1 MQKTVYPARGS
12 KLCSL
17 TRIFRQLSEGNGP
30 SGDMRSK
37 ILKAMKLSSFFV
49 LAFCLQVSANVK
61 SQTITLSGKDIPLEK
76 VFSAIKKQTG
86 FIVFCN
92 KELLVNAKPVT
103 IAASGMALTDFLEK
117 ALRDQPLSYILEDKT
132 IVMMRRPVPEKK
144 VIDSLA
150 APLINISGQLINAD
164 TKEPITSAS
173 ISVKNTKLG
182 TTSSA
187 TGQFSLTNV
196 DESAIIVISSVGFTP
211 TEIPVARLIAIP
223 SSGSISVGANTL
235 FKTTTGSFIF
245 QLKANPDAL
254 NEVVVVA
261 FGQVKKKDL
270 TGSVSTLSA
279 DIISQ
284 QHVTTLS
291 RALEGMVSGVQL
303 SSSTGQPGSEAA
315 IRVRGL
321 GSLSAGSDPLVV
333 IDGVPSA
340 FPLSSYNPAD
350 IESIVIS
357 KDAASNSLYGSR
369 ASNGVILVTTKKG
382 TKGKSKINFDVR
394 LGQNSQ
400 GVPDFDMIKDPAEY
414 YELAWKSIYNY
425 VRYSN
430 DPAAAGLHLN
440 DADARQ
446 YASNNLFKAN
456 GATLQNPNNLGNY
469 MLYDIP
475 AGTTLID
482 PATGKLRPDAKRLY
496 YDDWNDYF
504 IKKTFSQQ
512 YNVSLS
518 GGNDKT
524 DYFMSVGYMSDPSY
538 VMGSDFN
545 RYNARLKVNTSI
557 TSWLKGGM
565 NVSYARRYSN
575 VPNYS
580 GGTVNNNVFT
590 FKDYFSPLWALFAHN
605 QDGSIKRNL
614 NGDIIYDL
622 GTGETFSPYGATRRA
637 SFTGYSPA
645 VYFEKDLAEQTSD
658 DFSGRAFLEATFLK
672 DFRFKVDFSLDN
684 TYVYNKTYG
693 NNESGTAAR
702 DLQGSIAGYWAKAM
716 SLNSIQTL
724 NWSKVLGNHTVDVL
738 AGHEYRWTRSDNM
751 SGAKSLMFAPDNPDM
766 TNAIRI
772 NSLTGNGISSALE
785 GYLSRA
791 SYNYDSKYYLTASI
805 RTDGSSNFRYNK
817 WGTFWSLG
825 GAWRIS
831 QEKFMDKTAGWLTEL
846 KLRSSYG
853 TLGNQNVGANRW
865 TDIWAISNTGS
876 IENPILGVYQASVG
890 NTALTWES
898 NKIFD
903 AGIDF
908 RFWDRFYGT
917 VDYFHRKTVDM
928 LWAKPLPAS
937 TGQSTKLENVASLLN
952 TGYEIELGYD
962 VIRSKDLRW
971 SVSMRA
977 SHYENKLLEI
987 PPGVGSKALNGN
999 YEEGNYLRGEGK
1011 DYYNLYMYKYAGVDK
1026 ATGEGLLYKELRA
1039 TDNLSLYPGKKIGD
1053 IVTTKGNDGT
1063 KFELGTASPDLV
1075 GGFNTNLQYKNF
1087 DLSVLTSWQIGGKT
1101 ISLTYQ
1107 NLTLQRLLGIHK
1119 DMAKGWTPENPDS
1132 NIPMFMNGAQNYF
1145 TRPVGGAQ
1153 GQYSD
1158 WAMFDASYF
1167 NIKNVS
1173 FGYRLPQPIA
1183 TKNGIEALR
1192 VFFSVENLAFFSA
1205 KKGLDPRSSFDGGST
1220 TAAFG
1225 FPQTR
1230 TITFG
1235 INLTL

>member
-1 MQKTVYPARGS
+1 
-12 KLCSL
+12 
-17 TRIFRQLSEGNGP
+17 
-30 SGDMRSK
+30 
-37 ILKAMKLSSFFV
+37 MKLSSFFL
-49 LAFCLQVSANVK
+49 LAFCLQVSAHAD
-61 SQTITLSGKDIPLEK
+61 SQTITLYGRNMSLEK

-92 KELLVNAKPVT
+92 KELLANAKPVT
-103 IAASGMALTDFLEK
+103 VDAENMPLNTFLNK
-117 ALRDQPLSYILEDKT
+117 ALSEQALSYIVEDKT
-132 IVMMRRPVPEKK
+132 IVMMRKAVPKEVVADSVAIPD
-144 VIDSLA
+144 VI
-150 APLINISGQLINAD
+150 ISGQLVNAE
-164 TKEPITSAS
+164 TREPINSAS
-173 ISVKNTKLG
+173 ISIKSTKHG
-182 TTSSA
+182 TTSST
-187 TGQFSLTNV
+187 TGQFSLQGV

-211 TEIPVARLIAIP
+211 LEIPVSRLLAIP
-223 SSGSISVGANTL
+223 AGGSISLGENVLSKAVG
-235 FKTTTGSFIF
+235 GGFII
-245 QLKANPDAL
+245 QLKALPASL

-270 TGSVSTLSA
+270 TGSVSTLSSQA
-279 DIISQ
+279 ISQ
-284 QHVTTLS
+284 QHVSTVS
-291 RALEGMVSGVQL
+291 RALEGMVSGVHL
-303 SSSTGQPGSEAA
+303 STSSGQPGSEAA
-315 IRVRGL
+315 IRIRGL
-321 GSLSAGSDPLVV
+321 GSLTAGSDPLVV
-333 IDGVPSA
+333 VDGVPSA

-382 TKGKSKINFDVR
+382 TRGKTKINFDVR

-400 GVPDFDMIKDPAEY
+400 GVPDFDMVKDPAEY
-414 YELAWKSIYNY
+414 YELAWKGIYNY

-446 YASNNLFKAN
+446 YASKNLFTAN
-456 GATLQNPNNLGNY
+456 GATLNAPNFLGNY

-482 PATGKLRPDAKRLY
+482 PATGKIRPDAKKLY

-545 RYNARLKVNTSI
+545 RYNARLKVNTAI
-557 TSWLKGGM
+557 TTWLKGGM
-565 NVSYARRYSN
+565 NLSYSRRYSN

-580 GGTVNNNVFT
+580 GGTVNNNVFA
-590 FKDYFSPLWALFAHN
+590 FKDYFAPTWPLFAHN
-605 QDGSIKRNL
+605 QDGSIRRNL
-614 NGDIIYDL
+614 NGDIMYDL
-622 GTGETFSPYGATRRA
+622 GTGETWSPYGATKRA

-645 VYFEKDLAEQTSD
+645 IYFEKDLAEQTSD
-658 DFSGRAFLEATFLK
+658 DFSGRAFLEGTFLK
-672 DFRFKVDFSLDN
+672 DFRVKLDFSLDN
-684 TYVYNKTYG
+684 IYTYNKTYG

-702 DLQGSIAGYWAKAM
+702 DFQGTIAGFWAKGM
-716 SLNSIQTL
+716 NLNAIQTI
-724 NWSKVLGNHTVDVL
+724 NYTKAIGAHSIDVL
-738 AGHEYRWTRSDNM
+738 AGHEYRWTRGDNM
-751 SGAKSLMFAPDNPDM
+751 SGSKSLMFAPNNPDM

-772 NSLTGNGISSALE
+772 NSLTGNGVSSALE

-805 RTDGSSNFRYNK
+805 RTDGSSNFRYDK
-817 WGTFWSLG
+817 WGTFWSVG

-831 QEKFMDKTAGWLTEL
+831 QEKFMDPVSSWLTEL
-846 KLRSSYG
+846 KLRASYG

-865 TDIWAISNTGS
+865 TDVWATSNTGS
-876 IENPILGVYQASVG
+876 IENPVLGIYQASFG
-890 NTALTWES
+890 NKALTWES
-898 NKIFD
+898 NNIFD
-903 AGIDF
+903 AGLDF
-908 RFWDRFYGT
+908 RIWDRFYGT
-917 VDYFHRKTVDM
+917 IDYFHRKTVDM

-937 TGQSTKLENVASLLN
+937 TGQASKLENVASLLN

-962 VIRSKDLRW
+962 VIRSKDW
-971 SVSMRA
+971 NWTVSMRA
-977 SHYENKLLEI
+977 SHYDNKLLAI
-987 PPGVGSKALNGN
+987 PPGVGSALLNGN

-1011 DYYNLYMYKYAGVDK
+1011 DYYNLYMFKYAGVDK
-1026 ATGEGLLYKELRA
+1026 ATGEGMLYKELKS
-1039 TDNLSLYPGKKIGD
+1039 TDNLSLYPGKKVGD
-1053 IVTTKGNDGT
+1053 IVTTKGSDGT

-1087 DLSVLTSWQIGGKT
+1087 DFSLLTSWQIGGKT

-1119 DMAKGWTPENPDS
+1119 DMTKGWTPENPDS

-1145 TRPVGGAQ
+1145 SRPVGGGQ

-1158 WAMFDASYF
+1158 WALFDASYF
-1167 NIKNVS
+1167 NIRNVS
-1173 FGYRLPQPIA
+1173 LGYRLPQTLA
-1183 TKNGIEALR
+1183 AKNGIEALR
-1192 VFFSVENLAFFSA
+1192 VFFSVDNLAFFSA
-1205 KKGLDPRSSFDGGST
+1205 KKGLDPRQSFDGGST
-1220 TAAFG
+1220 TSAFG